1 MEILAPAGSM
11 EALQAALRCGA
22 DAVYIGGKDFSA
34 RQNAQNFSNDE
45 IKLAVDLCHLYGSK
59 IYIAVNTMLL
69 DNQLELFKSTISEYA
84 KFGVDALI
92 VQDLGAVCIIKD
104 TIPSMPIH
112 ASTQVTIHSIN
123 GAKFAKKI
131 GLSRIVLSREL
142 DKTTI
147 KEISNLGIKT
157 EIFAHGALCMSVSGQ
172 CYFSSLIGSRSAN
185 RGLCAGT
192 CRLPFS
198 AQKNKDF
205 YALSLKDL
213 SLINHIEDIKKLNI
227 SSLKIE
233 GRMKRPE
240 YVASTVKSYK
250 SALNGDLY
258 DLTTL
263 SNVFSRS
270 GFTDGYFNNNLNNM
284 FGTRNKDDVVASTS
298 VLNSIKNYYNKEAKV
313 SPIEFNIVIQKN
325 KPIELR
331 AFDDKNNHILVY
343 GDLPEVAQNKAI
355 DHIFIQKQL
364 EKLGDTIYYFK
375 SLTYKIEDGLSIP
388 SSSINKLRR
397 DAVSMLNEERI
408 KNSTPQYSINTNKLI
423 PKINQ
428 KKSEY
433 NLRLKVQNKEQLN
446 RIDLSSVE
454 KIIFSM
460 EYLLKSNLNIDLE
473 KVIIEPPRFIYNE
486 KFIEE
491 GLNQLHKKGFQ
502 NILCNNIAYIYTAQK
517 IGFKLYG
524 DFSLNIANSAS
535 LSFLSN
541 HNFID
546 CTVSFEQKAVQISNL
561 KSNIPYGI
569 ISYGNLPVML
579 IKNCP
584 IKNEIGC
591 IKCQKCIYDRT
602 NRSFQVVCHE
612 KKYIEILNSD
622 VLYIPDKLN
631 DFKNISFIRL
641 DFNLECSETVYKVVE
656 DYKNRYNSQ
665 KNTTKGLYYR
675 GIL

>member
-112 ASTQVTIHSIN
+112 ASTQMTIHSIN

-147 KEISNLGIKT
+147 NEISNLGIET
-157 EIFAHGALCMSVSGQ
+157 EIFSHGALCMSVSGQ

-198 AQKNKDF
+198 TKKTKDF

-213 SLINHIEDIKKLNI
+213 SLINHIEDIKKMNI
-227 SSLKIE
+227 TSLKIE

-250 SALNGDLY
+250 SALSGDLY

-270 GFTDGYFNNNLNNM
+270 GFTDGYFTNNLNNM
-284 FGTRNKDDVVASTS
+284 FGTRNKEDVAASNS
-298 VLNSIKNYYNKEAKV
+298 VLNSIKNYYNKEAKI
-313 SPIEFNIVIQKN
+313 SPIEFNIIIQKN
-325 KPIELR
+325 KPIELHAR
-331 AFDDKNNHILVY
+331 DNKNNNILVY
-343 GDLPEVAQNKAI
+343 GDLPEVAQNKSI

-375 SLTYKIEDGLSIP
+375 NLMYTIEDGLSIP

-397 DAVSMLNEERI
+397 YAVSMLNEERI
-408 KNSTPQYSINTNKLI
+408 RNSTPHHVINTIKLI
-423 PKINQ
+423 RESNE

-433 NLRLKVQNKEQLN
+433 NLRLKVQNKDQLKKV
-446 RIDLSSVE
+446 DLSSVE
-454 KIIFSM
+454 KIIFPM
-460 EYLLKSNLNIDLE
+460 EYLLKSSLNIDLE
-473 KVIIEPPRFIYNE
+473 KIIIEPPRFIYNE

-491 GLNQLHKKGFQ
+491 SLNQLHKKGFQ

-517 IGFKLYG
+517 IGFNLYG

-561 KSNIPYGI
+561 TSNIPYGI

-591 IKCQKCIYDRT
+591 TKCPKCIYDRT

-641 DFNLECSETVYKVVE
+641 DFNLESSETVYKVVE
-656 DYKNRYNSQ
+656 DYKNQSNSQ
-665 KNTTKGLYYR
+665 KNTTRGLYYR

>member
-45 IKLAVDLCHLYGSK
+45 IKSAVDLCHLYGSK
-59 IYIAVNTMLL
+59 IYVAVNTMLL
-69 DNQLELFKSTISEYA
+69 DNQLELFQTTISEYA

-112 ASTQVTIHSIN
+112 ASTQMTIHSIN

-147 KEISNLGIKT
+147 NEISNLGIET
-157 EIFAHGALCMSVSGQ
+157 EIFSHGALCMSVSGQ

-198 AQKNKDF
+198 TKKTKNF

-213 SLINHIEDIKKLNI
+213 SLINHIEDIKKMNI
-227 SSLKIE
+227 TSLKIE

-250 SALNGDLY
+250 SALSGDLY

-270 GFTDGYFNNNLNNM
+270 GFTDGYFTNNLNNM
-284 FGTRNKDDVVASTS
+284 FGTRNKEDVAASNS
-298 VLNSIKNYYNKEAKV
+298 VLNSIKNYYNKEAKI
-313 SPIEFNIVIQKN
+313 SPIEFNIIIQKN
-325 KPIELR
+325 KPIELHAR
-331 AFDDKNNHILVY
+331 DNKNNNILVY
-343 GDLPEVAQNKAI
+343 GDLPEVAQNKSI

-375 SLTYKIEDGLSIP
+375 NLMYTIEDGLSIP
-388 SSSINKLRR
+388 SASINKLRR
-397 DAVSMLNEERI
+397 DAVSMLNKERI

-446 RIDLSSVE
+446 RVDLSSVE
-454 KIIFSM
+454 KIIFPM

-491 GLNQLHKKGFQ
+491 SLNQLYKKGFK
-502 NILCNNIAYIYTAQK
+502 NILCNNIAYVYTAQK
-517 IGFKLYG
+517 IGFNLYG

-561 KSNIPYGI
+561 TSNIPYGI
-569 ISYGNLPVML
+569 VAYGNLPVML

-591 IKCQKCIYDRT
+591 TKCQKCIYDRT
-602 NRSFQVVCHE
+602 NRIFQVVCHE

-631 DFKNISFIRL
+631 DFKNISFVRL
-641 DFNLECSETVYKVVE
+641 DFNLESSETVYKVVE